1 MSNIFNDFFS
11 QESQPTPN
19 HSILPSMPAYYWIN
33 RLNDISFN
41 YDKILNIN
49 LDPNKAHGHDG
60 VSVKMLKFSSLKTTA
75 HHVYHITTS
84 HHILQLLK
92 YEKFSRSLEKG

>member
-1 MSNIFNDFFS
+1 MNSLARNPGQYLTTAFLS
-11 QESQPTPN
+11 VPTYC
-19 HSILPSMPAYYWIN
+19 LIN
-33 RLNDISFN
+33 RLNYISFN
-41 YDKILNIN
+41 YDKILNVN
-49 LDPNKAHGHDG
+49 LDPNKAYGHHG
-60 VSVKMLKFSSLKTTA
+60 VLAKMLKFSSLKTTA